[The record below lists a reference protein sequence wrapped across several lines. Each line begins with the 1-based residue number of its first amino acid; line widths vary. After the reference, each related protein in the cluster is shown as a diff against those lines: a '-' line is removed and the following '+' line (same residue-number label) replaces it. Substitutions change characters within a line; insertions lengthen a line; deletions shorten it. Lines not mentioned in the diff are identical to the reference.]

1 MLLLTDAQETQNK
14 IRRVVRRRGR
24 QRANRQLFGN
34 RVVTAPIASPFAAA
48 PIAAPFAA
56 APIAAP
62 FAAAPIAARPAL
74 RFAPAPAPTPF
85 QVFEITPNNVNFGE
99 YAPQQLIQVRQPF
112 AAAPI
117 APAVRIAPTPAAAT
131 TEPEAKAA
139 PAPVA
144 APVSF
149 PVTAPVLAPIPAVR

>member
-34 RVVTAPIASPFAAA
+34 RVVTAPIAS
-48 PIAAPFAA
+48 PFAA